1 MRGSETVT
9 ASAVEAPSR
18 ARGNL
23 MILVLALSCFVF
35 GCAYQYILGV
45 PDQVA
50 QIAGIDLSQVSL
62 MMGVY
67 GVCNAVGTPLLVMAL
82 TSLRPENLLLVSL
95 ALMAVGMAHLR
106 RHPHL
111 SRHFDGP
118 CRHGRGQRNLRSNR
132 LHRGKPH
139 RRPFARRLGHV
150 ECGAG
155 LQRFV
160 RLRASRRAHAAQR
173 HHLAAGVLGA
183 RRCGMRRVR
192 GHSAPSCAC
201 PTRRAAHRLGGAA
214 AAPMRCACSAIPA
227 WCCR

>member
-1 MRGSETVT
+1 MAT
-9 ASAVEAPSR
+9 APAVEAPSR

-67 GVCNAVGTPLLVMAL
+67 GVCNAIGTPLLVMAL
-82 TSLRPENLLLVSL
+82 TSRGPKTLLLVSL
-95 ALMAVGMAHLR
+95 ALMAAGMAICAATPIYPVILT
-106 RHPHL
+106 
-111 SRHFDGP
+111 
-118 CRHGRGQRNLRSNR
+118 GRAVMGVGNGTFAASR

-139 RRPFARRLGHV
+139 RGSFARRLGHV

-155 LQRFV
+155 LQRILRV
-160 RLRASRRAHAAQR
+160 RASRRAHAA
-173 HHLAAGVLGA
+173 
-183 RRCGMRRVR
+183 
-192 GHSAPSCAC
+192 
-201 PTRRAAHRLGGAA
+201 
-214 AAPMRCACSAIPA
+214 
-227 WCCR
+227 

>member
-1 MRGSETVT
+1 MSGFET

-50 QIAGIDLSQVSL
+50 QIAGVDLSQVSL

-67 GVCNAVGTPLLVMAL
+67 GVCNAVGTPASGYGAHLA
-82 TSLRPENLLLVSL
+82 RPESI
-95 ALMAVGMAHLR
+95 AAGQPRAYGGGYGHLR

-111 SRHFDGP
+111 SRHFVGP
-118 CRHGRGQRNLRSNR
+118 CRHGRGQRHLRGNR

-155 LQRFV
+155 ASAHRSSSRFPPRV
-160 RLRASRRAHAAQR
+160 CCATSSPGSRRIGCSSSRHASRLRS
-173 HHLAAGVLGA
+173 
-183 RRCGMRRVR
+183 
-192 GHSAPSCAC
+192 
-201 PTRRAAHRLGGAA
+201 
-214 AAPMRCACSAIPA
+214 
-227 WCCR
+227 